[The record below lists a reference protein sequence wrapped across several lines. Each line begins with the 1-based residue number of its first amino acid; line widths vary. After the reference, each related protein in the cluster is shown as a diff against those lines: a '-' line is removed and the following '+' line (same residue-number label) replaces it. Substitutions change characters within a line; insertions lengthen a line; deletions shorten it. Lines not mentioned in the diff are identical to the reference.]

1 MIYLQ
6 FASMSVRQDQMTEAP
21 LLNNTVY
28 PVIRIDWPHA
38 PAIGM
43 NEILP
48 VMLNRADLNPVSSY

>member
-1 MIYLQ
+1 
-6 FASMSVRQDQMTEAP
+6 MSVRQDQMTEAP

-38 PAIGM
+38 PVIGM